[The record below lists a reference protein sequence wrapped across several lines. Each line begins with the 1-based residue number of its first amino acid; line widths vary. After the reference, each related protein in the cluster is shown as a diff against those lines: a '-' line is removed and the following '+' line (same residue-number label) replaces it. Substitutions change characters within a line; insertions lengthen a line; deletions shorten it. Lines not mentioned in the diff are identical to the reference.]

1 MTAAPTPW
9 FPPLVVPPLPP
20 GLRYAIACRASAVV
34 LEREGQPEA
43 AQALR
48 AQAALVDQ
56 PNPPEP
62 STGDTP

>member
-9 FPPLVVPPLPP
+9 HPPLVVPRLPP

-34 LEREGQPEA
+34 LEREGQPAA

-48 AQAALVDQ
+48 TQAELVDQ
-56 PNPPEP
+56 PNPPSP
-62 STGDTP
+62 STGDIP